1 MNRENSIDS
10 ELLRKMLVRGYN
22 NLLHNI
28 EYLNEI
34 NVFPVSD
41 SDTGTNMKN
50 TFGGGINALTPEP
63 SFTGGEPADLRSD
76 PSGSADFSGTFSAFV
91 KGMLINSRGNSGF
104 ILSQF
109 FLGIDEYTK
118 GKDTVSVTDLS
129 SALPH
134 AYQKAYTALLKPVE
148 GTMLTVMH
156 EGINRT
162 LDRTNNETSIIEFF
176 DILSGEMFICVKET
190 LNQMDMLRD
199 NNVLDSGAVGFYL
212 IFDGMK
218 RALHDDL
225 QYFDCRLSN
234 LPERRK
240 AFVKNVSFFRYCTE
254 FTLRMHDVKSKDYFG
269 SLLAKRGDS
278 IAVSAEEG
286 ILKVH
291 IHTNEPQDLM
301 EEFSKYGEFAA
312 RKVDDLFQTQ
322 EFEVLKLRKHTNFA
336 IVAFTSGD
344 GNAAILEQLGVDLA
358 FSVPYDHNPAEK
370 GLTKLL
376 DEFLKENLIVFP
388 LNKETYEKLKNIKK
402 LSNLQNL
409 YVAESE
415 GLSKTLFMLSSLM
428 FTGEFKDVIESLE
441 SLKKRQ
447 VFQTS
452 IRAATIDNHV
462 LYSGDLRGEIIT
474 RDDFSEILNLVADEK
489 TLEPYSTVVV
499 FGGKYCKQKDID
511 DIRAYFEKN
520 SNIEFTYLDGLQH
533 DCDFIIGAY

>member
-1 MNRENSIDS
+1 MNHENSIDS
-10 ELLRKMLVRGYN
+10 ELLSKMLVRGYN

-50 TFGGGINALTPEP
+50 TFAGGITALTPEP
-63 SFTGGEPADLRSD
+63 SF
-76 PSGSADFSGTFSAFV
+76 SGTFSTFV
-91 KGMLINSRGNSGF
+91 KGMLVRSRGNSGF

-109 FLGIDEYTK
+109 FLGIHEYTK
-118 GKDTVSVTDLS
+118 GKDTVTVTDLS

-134 AYQKAYTALLKPVE
+134 AYQKAYKAMLKPVE

-156 EGINRT
+156 EGIKRT
-162 LDRTNNETSIIEFF
+162 LPRINGETSIIEFF
-176 DILSGEMFICVKET
+176 DIMAGEMFICVKET

-199 NNVLDSGAVGFYL
+199 NNVLDSGAVGLYL

-218 RALHDDL
+218 RALRDDMH
-225 QYFDCRLSN
+225 YFDCRLSN

-240 AFVKNVSFFRYCTE
+240 IFVKNVSFFRYCTE
-254 FTLRMHDVKSKDYFG
+254 FILSMHDAGSKDYFAG
-269 SLLAKRGDS
+269 LLAKRGDS
-278 IAVSAEEG
+278 IAVSADEG
-286 ILKVH
+286 VLKVH

-301 EEFSKYGEFAA
+301 DEFSKYGEFTA
-312 RKVDDLFQTQ
+312 KKIDDLFQTQ
-322 EFEVLKLRKHTNFA
+322 EFEVLKLRKHSGFA
-336 IVAFTSGD
+336 IVAFTYGD
-344 GNAAILEQLGVDLA
+344 GNAATLEQLGADLA
-358 FSVPYDHNPAEK
+358 FSVPCDHHPTEK
-370 GLTKLL
+370 GLAKLL

-388 LNKETYEKLKNIKK
+388 DNKETYEKLKNIQRF
-402 LSNLQNL
+402 SNLQNL
-409 YVAESE
+409 YIADSE
-415 GLSKTLFMLSSLM
+415 GLSKTLFMLSSLI
-428 FTGEFKDVIESLE
+428 FTDGFKDVIKSLE

-452 IRAATIDNHV
+452 IRAAIKDNQV
-462 LYSGDLRGEIIT
+462 QYTGILKGENITGDNIFET
-474 RDDFSEILNLVADEK
+474 LNLVADKK

-511 DIRAYFEKN
+511 DIRIFFEEN
-520 SNIEFTYLDGLQH
+520 GNIEFTYLDGLQH